1 MRLYATSDLHVD
13 FEENRRFVEQLSPAE
28 FTEDALIIAGD
39 VAHRLDLIGE
49 TLDLLKRK
57 FGEVFYVPGN
67 HELWVGKNGED
78 SVKKFFRIL
87 ELCDQLGVRTGPAE
101 MEGCR
106 IVPLFSWYDDSFDGR
121 VDDPSLQNW
130 VDFRHCRWPSTVEAP
145 ALFFAGLNG
154 DRIRA
159 SSEPTVSFSHFL
171 PRPELLPDRHFLRFK
186 GLPQV
191 AGSASIERMV
201 RQLGARVHVF
211 GHSHI
216 RRDVV
221 LEGVRY
227 VQHHLG
233 YPRERR
239 DRSFELK
246 QIDWNLSADTEP
258 LQSE

>member
-13 FEENRRFVEQLSPAE
+13 FEENRRFIEQLSLSE
-28 FTEDALIIAGD
+28 FTDDALIVAGD

-49 TLDLLKRK
+49 TLGLLKQK
-57 FGEVFYVPGN
+57 FEEVFYVPGN
-67 HELWVGKNGED
+67 HELWVVGDGED
-78 SVKKFFRIL
+78 SVKKFYHIL
-87 ELCDQLGVRTGPAE
+87 ELCDQLGVHTGPAVV
-101 MEGCR
+101 GGRR

-145 ALFFAGLNG
+145 ALFFSGLNET
-154 DRIRA
+154 RIRTYQ
-159 SSEPTVSFSHFL
+159 EQTISFSHFL
-171 PRPELLPDRHFLRFK
+171 PRPELLPDRQFLRFK

-201 RQLGARVHVF
+201 RQLGAQVHVF

-239 DRSFELK
+239 DRPFELK
-246 QIDWNLSADTEP
+246 QID
-258 LQSE
+258 

>member
-13 FEENRRFVEQLSPAE
+13 FEENRRFIEKLSLIE
-28 FTEDALIIAGD
+28 FTEDALIVAGD

-49 TLDLLKRK
+49 TLGLLKRK
-57 FGEVFYVPGN
+57 FEEVFFVPGN
-67 HELWVGKNGED
+67 HELWVGRDEED
-78 SVKKFFRIL
+78 SVEKFYHIL
-87 ELCDQLGVRTGPAE
+87 ELCDQLGVHTGPAVV
-101 MEGCR
+101 GGRR

-121 VDDPSLQNW
+121 ADDPSLQNW
-130 VDFRHCRWPSTVEAP
+130 VDFRHCRWPSAVEVP
-145 ALFFAGLNG
+145 ALFFSGLNQT
-154 DRIRA
+154 RIRK
-159 SSEPTVSFSHFL
+159 SSEQTVSFSHFL
-171 PRPELLPDRHFLRFK
+171 PRSELLPDRQVLRFK

-201 RQLGARVHVF
+201 RGVGAQVHVF

-239 DRSFELK
+239 GRSFELK
-246 QIDWNLSADTEP
+246 QID
-258 LQSE
+258 